1 MERLTRQLYLTM
13 KLVRERLEERLA
25 ALGGSVQQ
33 WVLLRAL
40 ASEPKLSHRELAA
53 RTYLSG
59 ATLTHHLD
67 RMEALGLL
75 TRTRD
80 VVDRRVVHVAL
91 TPAGRGHFDR
101 LEAEAVA
108 ADTDVRA
115 HLTVD
120 EATTLHQ
127 LLTAL
132 HQRMV
137 ETPLEGEHRAS

>member
-1 MERLTRQLYLTM
+1 VERLTRQLYLTM
-13 KLVRERLEERLA
+13 KLVRDRLEERLA

-59 ATLTHHLD
+59 PTLTHHLD

-91 TPAGRGHFDR
+91 TPTGRDHYDR

-108 ADTDVRA
+108 ADADVRA

-120 EATTLHQ
+120 EATTLHH

-132 HQRMV
+132 HERMV
-137 ETPLEGEHRAS
+137 DTPLVGEHRAS